1 MRVNKYLVET
11 GYCSRREAD
20 DLLAAG
26 KVAVNGAR
34 VGVGAVMEVG
44 DEVKVASSQG
54 DRVVGARTRK
64 HVYIALNKPIGVECT
79 TDPEVKDNIVGFV
92 DHPERVF
99 PIGRLDKDSSGLI
112 LLTSDGDIVN
122 KLLRHEHQHEKEYWV
137 TVDRPVTTE
146 FLAKMSRGVN
156 LPRLRVTT
164 RPCQTSRLGKFA
176 FSITLTQG
184 LNRQIRR
191 MCLELGYNVK
201 ALTRVRFVN
210 IALGH
215 LKPGRWRNLTPP
227 ELAALLTAKTP
238 APVRPRSKGQRPRR
252 TS

>member
-1 MRVNKYLVET
+1 
-11 GYCSRREAD
+11 
-20 DLLAAG
+20 
-26 KVAVNGAR
+26 
-34 VGVGAVMEVG
+34 MEDG
-44 DEVKVASSQG
+44 DELRVKTKSG
-54 DRVVGARTRK
+54 WEVVGARKRK
-64 HVYIALNKPIGVECT
+64 HVYLALNKPIGVECT
-79 TDPEVKDNIVGFV
+79 TDPEVKDNIVEFV

-146 FLAKMSRGVN
+146 FLAKMARGVN

-164 RPCQTSRLGKFA
+164 RPCQTSRLGKFSFA
-176 FSITLTQG
+176 ITLTQG

-201 ALTRVRFVN
+201 ALARVRFVN
-210 IALGH
+210 VALGH
-215 LKPGRWRNLTPP
+215 LKPGRWRNLTPA
-227 ELAALLTAKTP
+227 ELTVLLASKRPAAP
-238 APVRPRSKGQRPRR
+238 PQRKGQRPRR

>member
-1 MRVNKYLVET
+1 MRVNKFLVES

-20 DLLAAG
+20 DLLSLG

-34 VGVGAVMEVG
+34 VAVGAVMEAG
-44 DEVKVASSQG
+44 DEIKVG
-54 DRVVGARTRK
+54 ERVVGARTRK

-79 TDPEVKDNIVGFV
+79 TDPEVKDNIVEFV

-122 KLLRHEHQHEKEYWV
+122 KLLRHEHSHEKEYWV

-146 FLAKMSRGVN
+146 FLAKMARGVN

-176 FSITLTQG
+176 FAITLTQG

-210 IALGH
+210 VSLGH
-215 LKPGRWRNLTPP
+215 LKPGRWRNLTPA
-227 ELAALLTAKTP
+227 ELSVLLTSKGATSE
-238 APVRPRSKGQRPRR
+238 RSRRSGQRPRR

>member
-1 MRVNKYLVET
+1 MRVNKFLVES

-26 KVAVNGAR
+26 KVMVNGVRGA
-34 VGVGAVMEVG
+34 VGAVMEVG
-44 DEVKVASSQG
+44 DEVKVG
-54 DRVVGARTRK
+54 ERVVGARTRK
-64 HVYIALNKPIGVECT
+64 HIYIVLNKPIGVECT
-79 TDPEVKDNIVGFV
+79 TDPEVKDNIVEFV

-146 FLAKMSRGVN
+146 FLAKMARGVN

-176 FSITLTQG
+176 FAITLTQG

-210 IALGH
+210 IGLGH
-215 LKPGRWRNLTPP
+215 LKPGRWRNLTPA
-227 ELAALLTAKTP
+227 ELKVLLASKGS
-238 APVRPRSKGQRPRR
+238 APVKPRRASQRPRR

>member
-1 MRVNKYLVET
+1 MRVNKFLVET

-26 KVAVNGAR
+26 KVAVNGTR
-34 VGVGAVMEVG
+34 VAVGAVMEVG
-44 DEVKVASSQG
+44 DEVKVGA
-54 DRVVGARTRK
+54 RVIGARTKK

-79 TDPEVKDNIVGFV
+79 TDPEVKDNIVEFV

-146 FLAKMSRGVN
+146 FLAKMARGVN

-191 MCLELGYNVK
+191 MCLELGFNVK

-210 IALGH
+210 IAIGH
-215 LKPGRWRNLTPP
+215 LKPGRWRNLTPA
-227 ELAALLTAKTP
+227 ELSALLTAKAP
-238 APVRPRSKGQRPRR
+238 AATRPPRRGQRPRR

>member
-1 MRVNKYLVET
+1 MRVNKFLVET

-34 VGVGAVMEVG
+34 VAVGAVMEVG
-44 DEVKVASSQG
+44 DEIK
-54 DRVVGARTRK
+54 VGARVIGARTKK

-79 TDPEVKDNIVGFV
+79 TDPEVKDNIVEFV

-122 KLLRHEHQHEKEYWV
+122 KLLRHEHSHEKEYWV

-146 FLAKMSRGVN
+146 FPV
-156 LPRLRVTT
+156 
-164 RPCQTSRLGKFA
+164 
-176 FSITLTQG
+176 
-184 LNRQIRR
+184 
-191 MCLELGYNVK
+191 
-201 ALTRVRFVN
+201 
-210 IALGH
+210 
-215 LKPGRWRNLTPP
+215 
-227 ELAALLTAKTP
+227 AKT
-238 APVRPRSKGQRPRR
+238 
-252 TS
+252 

>member
-1 MRVNKYLVET
+1 MRVNKFLVET

-34 VGVGAVMEVG
+34 VAVGAVMEVG
-44 DEVKVASSQG
+44 DEIK
-54 DRVVGARTRK
+54 VGARVIGARTKK

-79 TDPEVKDNIVGFV
+79 TDPEVKDNIVEFV

-122 KLLRHEHQHEKEYWV
+122 KLLRHEHSHEKEYWV

-146 FLAKMSRGVN
+146 FLAKMARGVN

-176 FSITLTQG
+176 FAITLTQG

-191 MCLELGYNVK
+191 MCLELGCNVK

-210 IALGH
+210 IAIGH
-215 LKPGRWRNLTPP
+215 LKPGRWRNLTPT
-227 ELAALLTAKTP
+227 ELSALLAAKPP
-238 APVRPRSKGQRPRR
+238 AAARQPRRAQRPRR

>member
-1 MRVNKYLVET
+1 MRVNKFLVES

-20 DLLAAG
+20 VLLSQG

-34 VGVGAVMEVG
+34 VAVGAVMEAG
-44 DEVKVASSQG
+44 DEVKVG
-54 DRVVGARTRK
+54 ERVIGARTKK

-79 TDPEVKDNIVGFV
+79 TDPEVKDNIVEFV

-146 FLAKMSRGVN
+146 FLAKMARGVN

-191 MCLELGYNVK
+191 MCLELGFNVK

-210 IALGH
+210 IAIGH
-215 LKPGRWRNLTPP
+215 LKPGRWRNLTPA
-227 ELAALLTAKTP
+227 ELSALLTAK
-238 APVRPRSKGQRPRR
+238 APVATRPPRRGQRPRR

>member
-1 MRVNKYLVET
+1 MRVNKFLVES

-20 DLLAAG
+20 DLMAAG
-26 KVAVNGAR
+26 KVQVNGAR
-34 VGVGAVMEVG
+34 VSVGAVMEAG
-44 DEVKVASSQG
+44 DEVKVG
-54 DRVVGARTRK
+54 ERLIGARTKK

-79 TDPEVKDNIVGFV
+79 TDPEVKDNIVAFV

-99 PIGRLDKDSSGLI
+99 PIGRLDKDSAGLI

-122 KLLRHEHQHEKEYWV
+122 ALLRHEHQHEKEYWV

-146 FLAKMSRGVN
+146 FLAKMARGVN

-164 RPCQTSRLGKFA
+164 RACQTSRLGKFA

-210 IALGH
+210 VALGH
-215 LKPGRWRNLTPP
+215 LKPGRWRNI
-227 ELAALLTAKTP
+227 TP
-238 APVRPRSKGQRPRR
+238 AELTTLLASKRPAAARPRRARPGPRR

>member
-1 MRVNKYLVET
+1 MRVNKFLVES

-34 VGVGAVMEVG
+34 VAVGAVMEVG
-44 DEVKVASSQG
+44 DEVKVGERLIS
-54 DRVVGARTRK
+54 ARTKR
-64 HVYIALNKPIGVECT
+64 HVYIALNKPIGIECT

-92 DHPERVF
+92 DHPQRVF

-122 KLLRHEHQHEKEYWV
+122 KLLRHEHQHDKEYWV

-146 FLAKMSRGVN
+146 FLAKMARGVN

-176 FSITLTQG
+176 FAITLTQG

-191 MCLELGYNVK
+191 MCLELGVNVK

-210 IALGH
+210 IAIGH
-215 LKPGRWRNLTPP
+215 LKPGRWRNLTPA
-227 ELAALLTAKTP
+227 ELSALLSSKGP
-238 APVRPRSKGQRPRR
+238 APAQPRR
-252 TS
+252 AARRPGRTR

>member
-1 MRVNKYLVET
+1 MRVNKFLVEC

-34 VGVGAVMEVG
+34 VAVGAVMEVG
-44 DEVKVASSQG
+44 DEVKVGERTIS
-54 DRVVGARTRK
+54 ARTKK

-79 TDPEVKDNIVGFV
+79 TDPEVKDNIVEFV

-146 FLAKMSRGVN
+146 FLAKMARGVN

-176 FSITLTQG
+176 FAITLTQG

-191 MCLELGYNVK
+191 MCLELGFNVK

-210 IALGH
+210 IAIGH
-215 LKPGRWRNLTPP
+215 LKPGRWRNLTPA
-227 ELAALLTAKTP
+227 ELSALLTAKAP
-238 APVRPRSKGQRPRR
+238 APARPPRR
-252 TS
+252 AARRPGRTR

>member
-1 MRVNKYLVET
+1 MRVNKFLVES
-11 GYCSRREAD
+11 GHCSRREAD

-26 KVAVNGAR
+26 KVMVNGAR
-34 VGVGAVMEVG
+34 VGVGAVMEVD
-44 DEVKVASSQG
+44 DEVKVGERTIS
-54 DRVVGARTRK
+54 ARTKK
-64 HVYIALNKPIGVECT
+64 HVYIALNKPVGVECT
-79 TDPEVKDNIVGFV
+79 TDPEVKDNIVEFV

-146 FLAKMSRGVN
+146 FLAKMARGVN

-164 RPCQTSRLGKFA
+164 RPCRTSRLGKFA
-176 FSITLTQG
+176 FAITLTQG

-191 MCLELGYNVK
+191 MCLEFGYNVK

-210 IALGH
+210 IAIGH
-215 LKPGRWRNLTPP
+215 LKPGRWRNLTPA
-227 ELAALLTAKTP
+227 ELSALLMAKAP
-238 APVRPRSKGQRPRR
+238 AAAGPRR
-252 TS
+252 AARRPGRTR